1 MELKPHAVIEK
12 PTLCFCSYK
21 NHKLVGACKR
31 EKGHFLY
38 CLFCLKEILTFMF
51 FSMYSI
57 LNKLSEY
64 TYFYIFNNITIFCLF
79 LKLLK
84 AFSVSLSRLCDF
96 AVNQTANPPVHE
108 SRTSSSPGSFYT
120 L

>member
-1 MELKPHAVIEK
+1 
-12 PTLCFCSYK
+12 
-21 NHKLVGACKR
+21 
-31 EKGHFLY
+31 
-38 CLFCLKEILTFMF
+38 MF
-51 FSMYSI
+51 FSMYSV

-64 TYFYIFNNITIFCLF
+64 TYFYMFNITIFCLF

-96 AVNQTANPPVHE
+96 AVNQTANPLVHE
-108 SRTSSSPGSFYT
+108 SRASSSPGSFYT